1 MRLSKVDPSS
11 YSTPENEII
20 KNIDLDWNID
30 FERHVVNGTAT
41 YTFEIIAASIETIVS
56 LIFHIQLTWLC
67 DFILIHFLFAI
78 VLRCVRHYRKKCF
91 CANSWN

>member
-56 LIFHIQLTWLC
+56 WIYHIQ
-67 DFILIHFLFAI
+67 
-78 VLRCVRHYRKKCF
+78 
-91 CANSWN
+91 S